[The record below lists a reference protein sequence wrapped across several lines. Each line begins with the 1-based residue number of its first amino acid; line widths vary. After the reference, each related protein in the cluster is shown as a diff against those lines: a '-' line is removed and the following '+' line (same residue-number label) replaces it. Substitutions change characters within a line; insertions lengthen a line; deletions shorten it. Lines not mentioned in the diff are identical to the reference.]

1 MKHYFIDA
9 IYYREAFH
17 YNKKLKLVT
26 FVMFLKLFFFL
37 NQTNELFLNPPFVY
51 VLSLKIDSFR

>member
-26 FVMFLKLFFFL
+26 FVMFLKLFFF
-37 NQTNELFLNPPFVY
+37 
-51 VLSLKIDSFR
+51 